1 MRADIINCVKSTPA
15 RTGRVSCSAGER
27 RQIVGATQSTPSTPA
42 TRTTRQ
48 KTAISAALDEIEAFV
63 TAQELHELLR
73 RRGERVGI
81 ATVYRCLQT
90 LADAN
95 KVDVLRTAD
104 GETAYRRC
112 SQGHHHHLV
121 CRSCG
126 HAVEV
131 DGPGVERWAD
141 KTAAAH
147 GFTDVSHTLEIFGT
161 CADCVG
167 GDAGR

>member
-1 MRADIINCVKSTPA
+1 MTAAPR
-15 RTGRVSCSAGER
+15 SA
-27 RQIVGATQSTPSTPA
+27 TPSSA
-42 TRTTRQ
+42 VRSTRQ
-48 KTAISAALDEIEAFV
+48 KVAVSAALNEMEAFV

-73 RRGERVGI
+73 RRGEQVGL

-90 LADAN
+90 LADTD
-95 KVDVLRTAD
+95 KVDVLRTAG

-126 HAVEV
+126 RAVEV

-141 KTAAAH
+141 QTAAAH

-161 CADCVG
+161 CASCS
-167 GDAGR
+167 AATTQP

>member
-1 MRADIINCVKSTPA
+1 MGGAPRSEAVKPVA
-15 RTGRVSCSAGER
+15 RS
-27 RQIVGATQSTPSTPA
+27 
-42 TRTTRQ
+42 TRQ
-48 KTAISAALDEIEAFV
+48 KAAISAALDEIEAFV
-63 TAQELHELLR
+63 TAQELHDQLR
-73 RRGERVGI
+73 ARGEQVGL

-90 LADAN
+90 LADAD

-126 HAVEV
+126 RAVEV

-141 KTAAAH
+141 QTAAAN

-161 CADCVG
+161 CATC
-167 GDAGR
+167 ARGR